1 MSSGL
6 IALLDDVAAL
16 AKMAAVTLD
25 DAAALT
31 VRASAKSI
39 GVVADDAAVTPRY
52 VIGFSPERE
61 LPIIRKI
68 ATGSIKNKLLF
79 LLPGV
84 IILGW
89 LTPWIITPLLMFGAF
104 YLCFEGYEK
113 IHEYL
118 HPAARPKTLPEA
130 VVDQEPD
137 IDRLEKTRIAGA
149 IRTDFILS
157 AEIMAIAFATVK
169 DQPMPMQ
176 ALVLLGVAF
185 GITALVYGAVA
196 LIVKADDAGLHLS
209 RYEGRGQKFVRACGR
224 AIVRGMPFLLKGLS
238 ALGTVAMLFVGG
250 GILAHGFAEYGAHFL
265 ESFLHLIPYGSAV
278 MTVILGG
285 GAGFLVALC
294 VAPLEKA
301 GRRIVKKF
309 LRARP

>member
-1 MSSGL
+1 MSTGL
-6 IALLDDVAAL
+6 IALLDDIAAL

-31 VRASAKSI
+31 VKAGAKSV

-68 ATGSIKNKLLF
+68 ATGSLKNKLLF

-84 IILGW
+84 VVLGW
-89 LTPWIITPLLMFGAF
+89 LTPWIITPLLMIGAC

-113 IHEYL
+113 IHDYI
-118 HPAARPKTLPEA
+118 HPAERPKTLPEA
-130 VVDQEPD
+130 VVDGEPD
-137 IDRLEKTRIAGA
+137 IDRLEKERIAGA

-176 ALVLLGVAF
+176 GLVLLGVAF

-209 RYEGRGQKFVRACGR
+209 RHQGQGQKILRACGR
-224 AIVRGMPFLLKGLS
+224 VVVRGMPVFLKGLS
-238 ALGTVAMLFVGG
+238 GLGTVAMLYVGG

-265 ESFLHLIPYGSAV
+265 EDFLHLIPYGSALL
-278 MTVILGG
+278 TVVLGG
-285 GAGFLVALC
+285 GAGFLCALFA
-294 VAPLEKA
+294 VPLEKA
-301 GRRIVKKF
+301 GRKIVTKI
-309 LRARP
+309 LRKS

>member
-1 MSSGL
+1 MSTGL
-6 IALLDDVAAL
+6 IALLDDIAAL

-31 VRASAKSI
+31 VKASSKSI

-52 VIGFSPERE
+52 VIGFTPERE

-68 ATGSIKNKLLF
+68 ATGSLKNKLLF

-84 IILGW
+84 IVLGW
-89 LTPWIITPLLMFGAF
+89 LTPWIITPLLMFGAC

-113 IHEYL
+113 IHEYF
-118 HPAARPKTLPEA
+118 HPANRPKTLPEA
-130 VVDQEPD
+130 AADQDPD
-137 IDRLEKTRIAGA
+137 IDRLEKERIAGA

-157 AEIMAIAFATVK
+157 AEIMAIAFATVQ

-209 RYEGRGQKFVRACGR
+209 RRTGDRQRVLRAAGRG
-224 AIVRGMPFLLKGLS
+224 IVRGMPVFLKGLS
-238 ALGTVAMLFVGG
+238 ALGTVAMLYVGG

-265 ESFLHLIPYGSAV
+265 EKILHLVPYGSAV
-278 MTVILGG
+278 MTVAVGG
-285 GAGFLVALC
+285 VAGFLSALA
-294 VAPLEKA
+294 APVLKKPWEKA
-301 GRRIVKKF
+301 AQYLPRKS
-309 LRARP
+309 